1 MVTQDPLP
9 AEIQDQIFCALGQAV
24 AKVWSRLPQEVQHNL
39 FEEAVA
45 SQGDPVRQQLA
56 VFLHHKHQ
64 RTSDAVKAQA
74 MSEPDSLGG

>member
-1 MVTQDPLP
+1 MVAQPPLFF
-9 AEIQDQIFCALGQAV
+9 EIQEQIFCALGQAV
-24 AKVWSRLPQEVQHNL
+24 AKVWSQLPQEIQHNL

-45 SQGDPVRQQLA
+45 SQSEPVRQQLA

-74 MSEPDSLGG
+74 LSEPDSLGG

>member
-1 MVTQDPLP
+1 MVAQHPLP

-24 AKVWSRLPQEVQHNL
+24 AKIWSQLPQEIQHNL
-39 FEEAVA
+39 FEAAVT
-45 SQGDPVRQQLA
+45 SQGEPARQRLA

-64 RTSDAVKAQA
+64 RTLDAVKAQT